1 MSAIRPAATVVL
13 LRERPSGFETLL
25 LQRNSA
31 LQFAGGLWVFPGGRI
46 DKDDYADSADDSLAA
61 ARYAAVRETRE
72 ETGLDITDCTLQYF
86 AHWTTPEAEPK
97 RYATWFFITAI
108 DIDADIVVDGSEIL
122 AHRWLTPAAA
132 LAAHRA
138 GELDLLP
145 PTYIALAELDGC
157 QSIAEVLAQY
167 RERSVIEILPK
178 FIKTATGAVALYPG
192 DAGYIDAD
200 PFLPGKRHRTTRAQD
215 GWCYEC
221 DIESGK

>member
-13 LRERPSGFETLL
+13 LRDGTGGFEVLL

-46 DKDDYADSADDSLAA
+46 DVDDYAGALDELLAA
-61 ARYAAVRETRE
+61 ARRAAVRETLE
-72 ETGLDITDCTLQYF
+72 ETGLDIDDCALQYF
-86 AHWTTPEAEPK
+86 AHWTTPEAEPI
-97 RYATWFFITAI
+97 RYATWFFVAAI
-108 DIDADIVVDGSEIL
+108 KMDKDVVVDGSEIL

-157 QSIAEVLAQY
+157 STIEEVFRHY
-167 RERSVIEILPK
+167 RARRVVEILPK
-178 FIKTATGAVALYPG
+178 FVKTDVGAVALYPG
-192 DAGYIDAD
+192 DAGYADAD
-200 PFLPGKRHRTTRAQD
+200 PFLPGRRHRTTRD
-215 GWCYEC
+215 KNGWCYES
-221 DIESGK
+221 DI

>member
-13 LRERPSGFETLL
+13 LRERPNGFETLL

-31 LQFAGGLWVFPGGRI
+31 LQFAGGLWVFPGGRV
-46 DKDDYADSADDSLAA
+46 DKDDYVDSADDALAA
-61 ARYAAVRETRE
+61 ARCAAVRETRE
-72 ETGLDITDCTLQYF
+72 ETGLDIADCVLQYF

-97 RYATWFFITAI
+97 RYATWFFITVINI
-108 DIDADIVVDGSEIL
+108 DNDVVVDGSEIL
-122 AHRWLTPAAA
+122 FHRWLTPAAA

-145 PTYIALAELDGC
+145 PTYIALAELDSC
-157 QSIAEVLAQY
+157 RSIDEVLAQY

-178 FIKTATGAVALYPG
+178 FIKTTVGAMALYPG
-192 DAGYIDAD
+192 DAGYDDAD
-200 PFLPGKRHRTTRAQD
+200 PFLPGRRHRTTRGAD

-221 DIESGK
+221 DVDSEK